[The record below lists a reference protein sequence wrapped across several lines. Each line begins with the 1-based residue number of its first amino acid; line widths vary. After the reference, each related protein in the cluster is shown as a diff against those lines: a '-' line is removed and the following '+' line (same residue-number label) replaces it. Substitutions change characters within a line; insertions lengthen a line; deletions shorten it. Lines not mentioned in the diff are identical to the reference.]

1 MPQDNPFIF
10 SSKNSFTAGELTPT
24 MDGRTD
30 LAVYQNGV
38 RKLMNFLPL
47 PSGGA
52 VRRSGTEYI
61 AVIDEEK
68 GGKKILPKVMLPLV
82 ISRDITYLI
91 VFKIDEKASKTTCS
105 FLSH

>member
-38 RKLMNFLPL
+38 RKLMNFFPL

-52 VRRSGTEYI
+52 VRRLGTEYI
-61 AVIDEEK
+61 AV
-68 GGKKILPKVMLPLV
+68 M
-82 ISRDITYLI
+82 
-91 VFKIDEKASKTTCS
+91 
-105 FLSH
+105 